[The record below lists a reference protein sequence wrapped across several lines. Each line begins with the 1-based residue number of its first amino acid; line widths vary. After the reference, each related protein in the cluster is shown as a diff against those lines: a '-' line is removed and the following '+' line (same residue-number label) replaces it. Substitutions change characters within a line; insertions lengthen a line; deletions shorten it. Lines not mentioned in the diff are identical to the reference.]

1 VCFDV
6 IWLIVFVFQSA
17 SMLMSADMFGRAVDR
32 LLNMPF
38 VVQSVR
44 MMIFAKLYLL
54 RPQFR

>member
-1 VCFDV
+1 
-6 IWLIVFVFQSA
+6 
-17 SMLMSADMFGRAVDR
+17 MLMSADMFGRAVDR